1 MSGVFLTSKELD
13 NIKITYQH
21 YGAEKLDE
29 FIQAIWKEAYSEGY
43 EKALMQI
50 RNKAIPKGEGG

>member
-1 MSGVFLTSKELD
+1 MSGIFLTSKELD

-43 EKALMQI
+43 EKALMQ
-50 RNKAIPKGEGG
+50 KAIPKGVA